1 MTRRK
6 IEIAAFCVAL
16 LLGAMAVH
24 AWLASRDE
32 QQRLA
37 STLAAQK
44 QLLDAADARE
54 RTRQSALDDTLAQIE
69 NLKRET
75 QTPAQILLD
84 LPKYLS
90 LPQPITMTP
99 AAGQGTRKSAKGAAP
114 LESAAVEESKDGV
127 GRPNSSPTKSDGREA
142 PSDLPSS
149 ADGRPRS
156 PTLLPQNVAPF
167 AGPQRTPASPVVSS
181 QTCDQAGNC
190 AAQIPSADLKPLYD
204 YVQDCRACQA
214 QLAAAK
220 QNASDDVT
228 KIAALARER
237 DAAVTA
243 SKGGTFWRRVRRNAE
258 WFAVGA
264 ALGAAT
270 GYKASKR

>member
-1 MTRRK
+1 MTRRT

-37 STLAAQK
+37 STLAAQE
-44 QLLDAADARE
+44 QLLDAANARE
-54 RTRQSALDDTLAQIE
+54 RTRLSALDDTLAQIE

-75 QTPAQILLD
+75 QSPAQILRD
-84 LPKYLS
+84 LPTYLS

-99 AAGQGTRKSAKGAAP
+99 AAGQGTDQSAKGAAP
-114 LESAAVEESKDGV
+114 PESAAGEEPRNLTSAA
-127 GRPNSSPTKSDGREA
+127 GRSPTA
-142 PSDLPSS
+142 P
-149 ADGRPRS
+149 GE
-156 PTLLPQNVAPF
+156 PTLLPQAVAPA
-167 AGPQRTPASPVVSS
+167 AGSQRLPAVPAASS

-190 AAQIPSADLKPLYD
+190 AAQIPSADLKPLFD

-214 QLAAAK
+214 QPASAK
-220 QNASDDVT
+220 QNAADDAT
-228 KIAALARER
+228 KIAALTRER

-264 ALGAAT
+264 ALGAAA